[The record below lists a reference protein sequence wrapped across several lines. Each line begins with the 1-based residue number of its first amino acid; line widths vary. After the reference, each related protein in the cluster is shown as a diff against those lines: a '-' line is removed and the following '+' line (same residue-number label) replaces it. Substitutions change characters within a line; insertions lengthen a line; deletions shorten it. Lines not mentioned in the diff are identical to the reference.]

1 MEDTIAAR
9 FDGLHVGPVI
19 MMSFRLARLPR
30 DYTYKWVF
38 YHSMKQSEHES
49 MVRCMSLSNSSSALS
64 LSLLRYLLLEYV
76 CCCRST
82 GNQVLHILKTSINF
96 FMFFSGEKP
105 LERGRMKIS
114 LLGVMKEL
122 GRKNRVL
129 PSDLFNVVRVYKGRR
144 NTYMIL
150 FLLAL
155 NLKTFIVIHRTLREY
170 AISIHID
177 GYSC

>member
-129 PSDLFNVVRVYKGRR
+129 PSDLA
-144 NTYMIL
+144 
-150 FLLAL
+150 LLEAVL
-155 NLKTFIVIHRTLREY
+155 AFR
-170 AISIHID
+170 
-177 GYSC
+177 